1 MRYAFHVR
9 RKNGEQQTEL
19 KIHQGEPP
27 KAGSRFQVTLGHAM
41 VFVRVAA
48 VTVPAS
54 KDGDDPVLEVH
65 ADEL

>member
-9 RKNGEQQTEL
+9 RKSGDWQTGL
-19 KIHQGEPP
+19 QIHQGEPP
-27 KAGSRFQVTLGHAM
+27 KVGTTVQVALGHVTVM
-41 VFVRVAA
+41 VRVAA

-54 KDGDDPVLEVH
+54 KDGGDSALEVH